1 MKRILITAGLACAI
15 ALPVGAAQT
24 ATPSGQSGQTSGSGS
39 QGAKPSAPPS
49 STGAGAKTSST
60 GAASEAALAPADKTF
75 AMHAAQGGLAEVQ
88 MGKLA
93 AQNASSP
100 DVKQFGQKMA
110 DDHGKANEELMSW
123 ASKNGVTLP
132 TDLDAKHKADQD
144 KLAKLSG
151 AAFDHAYMTAMV
163 ADHNK
168 DVAEFKKASTTAK
181 NADLKA
187 WAAKTL
193 PTLEEHQKMAKDT
206 SAKVKGSAGTAS
218 DPAASGA
225 PKSTTPKSMEPK
237 STEPKTPKT
246 SGAK

>member
-39 QGAKPSAPPS
+39 QGAKPSKPTT
-49 STGAGAKTSST
+49 STGSGASSGSAAKTGST
-60 GAASEAALAPADKTF
+60 AADGAALAPADKTF

-100 DVKQFGQKMA
+100 DVKQFGQRMV
-110 DDHGKANEELMSW
+110 DDHGKANDELTSW

-132 TDLDAKHKADQD
+132 TDLDAKHKADHD

-151 AAFDHAYMTAMV
+151 AAFDRAYMAAMV

-168 DVAEFKKASTTAK
+168 DVADFKHASTTAK

-193 PTLEEHQKMAKDT
+193 PTLEEHQKMAT
-206 SAKVKGSAGTAS
+206 ETNAKVKGSAGTAAE
-218 DPAASGA
+218 PAAAGT
-225 PKSTTPKSMEPK
+225 PKSSTTPKE
-237 STEPKTPKT
+237 PKT